1 MAMRSAS
8 SHFDARAAFVSLAA
22 HGFAVGAIAVA
33 TAGLGPAPPTVEPAR
48 ATYMVVEVP
57 LVALPEKDAA
67 LPDLAEAEPPPPLP
81 PAQVEIRQP
90 REPVAQ
96 SAIAK
101 SATPKAPTPKVATPK
116 APTQKTLP
124 VLSDAPHATTQPSSD
139 LRVESQTVT
148 SGADAAIP
156 DISPDVPATATQ
168 SSTSARAAEPMRTDS
183 TAGPM
188 AGPAAAEVAAAHAPV
203 VHAARFRA
211 PPAPPIYP
219 RRAIELDLRGTTILR
234 ALVDADGAA
243 AEIVVWATSGL
254 RLLDDAAIAA
264 ARGWK
269 FEPAREGAVAVAAW
283 VEVPVRFELR

>member
-33 TAGLGPAPPTVEPAR
+33 TAGLGPALPTVEPAR

-57 LVALPEKDAA
+57 MVALPEKDAA

-81 PAQVEIRQP
+81 PVQVEFPHP

-101 SATPKAPTPKVATPK
+101 SATPKAPTPKAPSLK
-116 APTQKTLP
+116 APSA
-124 VLSDAPHATTQPSSD
+124 LSEALRAKTQPSPD

-156 DISPDVPATATQ
+156 DISSDAPAAAAQ
-168 SSTSARAAEPMRTDS
+168 ASTSARAAEPMRTDS

-188 AGPAAAEVAAAHAPV
+188 AGPAAAEVVAAQAQV
-203 VHAARFRA
+203 VRAARFRA

-243 AEIVVWATSGL
+243 AEIVVWASSGL

>member
-33 TAGLGPAPPTVEPAR
+33 AAGLGPAPPAVEPAR

-57 LVALPEKDAA
+57 LVALSEKFAA
-67 LPDLAEAEPPPPLP
+67 LPDLAEAEPPPPLL
-81 PAQVEIRQP
+81 PAQVEIQQR
-90 REPVAQ
+90 RESVAQ
-96 SAIAK
+96 SATAK
-101 SATPKAPTPKVATPK
+101 SATPKAPTPKAPTLK
-116 APTQKTLP
+116 APSA
-124 VLSDAPHATTQPSSD
+124 LSEALHATTLPSSD
-139 LRVESQTVT
+139 LRAESQAAT
-148 SGADAAIP
+148 SGTDAAIA
-156 DISPDVPATATQ
+156 DISTDVPVAAAQ
-168 SSTSARAAEPMRTDS
+168 ASTSARAAEPTRSDS
-183 TAGPM
+183 TAGLA
-188 AGPAAAEVAAAHAPV
+188 AGPAAAEVSAAQAPV
-203 VHAARFRA
+203 VHAARFRV

-243 AEIVVWATSGL
+243 AEIVVWASSGL

>member
-22 HGFAVGAIAVA
+22 HGFAVGVIAVA
-33 TAGLGPAPPTVEPAR
+33 TAGLGPATPTVEPAR
-48 ATYMVVEVP
+48 ATYMVVEAP
-57 LVALPEKDAA
+57 LVALPEKVAA
-67 LPDLAEAEPPPPLP
+67 LPDLAEADPPPPLP
-81 PAQVEIRQP
+81 PAQAEILPP
-90 REPVAQ
+90 RESVAQ

-101 SATPKAPTPKVATPK
+101 SATPKAPTPKAPSLK
-116 APTQKTLP
+116 APSA
-124 VLSDAPHATTQPSSD
+124 LSEALHATTQPSPD
-139 LRVESQTVT
+139 LRAESQTAT
-148 SGADAAIP
+148 SWMDAAIP
-156 DISPDVPATATQ
+156 DISPDVPVAAAQ
-168 SSTSARAAEPMRTDS
+168 ASTSARAAEPTRSDS
-183 TAGPM
+183 TAGPS
-188 AGPAAAEVAAAHAPV
+188 AGEVSVAQAPV
-203 VHAARFRA
+203 VRAARFRA

-243 AEIVVWATSGL
+243 AEIVVWASSGL

>member
-33 TAGLGPAPPTVEPAR
+33 PAGLGPAPPTVEPTR

-67 LPDLAEAEPPPPLP
+67 LPDLAEAEPPPHLP
-81 PAQVEIRQP
+81 PVQIEISQP

-101 SATPKAPTPKVATPK
+101 SATPKAPTPKAPSLK
-116 APTQKTLP
+116 APSA
-124 VLSDAPHATTQPSSD
+124 LSEALHATTQPSPD
-139 LRVESQTVT
+139 LRAESQTAT
-148 SGADAAIP
+148 SWMDAAIP
-156 DISPDVPATATQ
+156 DISPDVHVAAAQ
-168 SSTSARAAEPMRTDS
+168 ASTSARAAEPTRSDS
-183 TAGPM
+183 TAGPS
-188 AGPAAAEVAAAHAPV
+188 AGEVSVAQVPV
-203 VHAARFRA
+203 VRAARFRA

-243 AEIVVWATSGL
+243 AEIVVWASSGL

>member
-57 LVALPEKDAA
+57 LVALPEKDVA
-67 LPDLAEAEPPPPLP
+67 LPDLAEAEPPPPFP
-81 PAQVEIRQP
+81 PAQVEIPQP
-90 REPVAQ
+90 REPVTQ

-101 SATPKAPTPKVATPK
+101 SATPKAPTPKAPSLK
-116 APTQKTLP
+116 APSALSEALHAKTQPSPDLRAESQTATSGTNAAIADIS
-124 VLSDAPHATTQPSSD
+124 SDAP
-139 LRVESQTVT
+139 
-148 SGADAAIP
+148 AA
-156 DISPDVPATATQ
+156 AAQ
-168 SSTSARAAEPMRTDS
+168 ASTSARAAEPMRTDS
-183 TAGPM
+183 TAGQM
-188 AGPAAAEVAAAHAPV
+188 AGPAAGEVSVAQAPV
-203 VHAARFRA
+203 MRAARFRA

-243 AEIVVWATSGL
+243 AEIVVWASSGL

>member
-33 TAGLGPAPPTVEPAR
+33 TAGLGPALPTVEPAR
-48 ATYMVVEVP
+48 ATYMLVEAP
-57 LVALPEKDAA
+57 LVALPEKVSA
-67 LPDLAEAEPPPPLP
+67 LPDLAEAEPPPPPPLP
-81 PAQVEIRQP
+81 PAQVEVPQP

-101 SATPKAPTPKVATPK
+101 SATPKAPTPKAPSLK
-116 APTQKTLP
+116 APSA
-124 VLSDAPHATTQPSSD
+124 LSEALHATTQPSPD
-139 LRVESQTVT
+139 LRAESQTTT
-148 SGADAAIP
+148 SWMDAAIP
-156 DISPDVPATATQ
+156 DISPDVPVAATQ
-168 SSTSARAAEPMRTDS
+168 ASTSARAAEPTRSDS
-183 TAGPM
+183 TAGPS
-188 AGPAAAEVAAAHAPV
+188 AGEVSVAQAPV
-203 VHAARFRA
+203 VRAARFRA

-243 AEIVVWATSGL
+243 AEIVVWASSGL

>member
-57 LVALPEKDAA
+57 LVALPGKDAA

-81 PAQVEIRQP
+81 PAQVEIPPP

-101 SATPKAPTPKVATPK
+101 SATPKAPTPKAPSLK
-116 APTQKTLP
+116 APSA
-124 VLSDAPHATTQPSSD
+124 LSEALRAKTQPSPD

-156 DISPDVPATATQ
+156 DISPDVPVAATQ
-168 SSTSARAAEPMRTDS
+168 ASTSARAAEPMHTDS

-188 AGPAAAEVAAAHAPV
+188 AGSAAEEVAAAQAPV
-203 VHAARFRA
+203 VRAARFRA

-243 AEIVVWATSGL
+243 AEIVVWASSGL